1 MPTTKNATIRYHA
14 LDRCFSNFGRRFYI
28 QDLIE
33 ACNEALYEFE
43 GIEDGVKKRQIFDDI
58 RFMESEQ
65 GWSIPLERH
74 KDIRRVYYRYED
86 KNFSIK
92 KQGINPSEAEQL
104 KETLSILSRFKG
116 LPQFD
121 WVEEIQIRL
130 QETFKLKGNTTAAVS
145 FEQNPYLKGL
155 NHFTDL
161 FNAIQNQTTQQV
173 TYKSYKETEPRT
185 FVFHPWHLKQ
195 YNNRWFVF
203 GWNDK
208 EQMLSNLAIDRI
220 ISAEQKNVPYK
231 ENKDID
237 FDEFFDDVVGVTVN
251 SEAESHKLL
260 LRISLELWPY
270 IESKPIHG
278 SQKPPTIS
286 DDGVIIELKLQ
297 INYEL
302 RSLLF
307 SFMDGVEVLEPEWLR
322 DEFREKFKSA
332 MEKYL

>member
-1 MPTTKNATIRYHA
+1 MPTNKHATIRFHA
-14 LDRCFSNFGRRFYI
+14 LDRCFSNFGRKFYI
-28 QDLIE
+28 EDLIE
-33 ACNEALYEFE
+33 ACNDALYEYS
-43 GIEDGVKKRQIFDDI
+43 GIEDGVKRRQIFDDMKY
-58 RFMESEQ
+58 MESEQ
-65 GWSIPLERH
+65 GWSIPLERI
-74 KDIRRVYYRYED
+74 KDGRRKYYRYDD
-86 KNFSIK
+86 KSFSIK
-92 KQGINPSEAEQL
+92 NQGINQSEAEQL

-121 WVEEIQIRL
+121 WVDEMQIRL
-130 QETFKLKGNTTAAVS
+130 EDTFQLKGSTVTAVS
-145 FEQNPYLKGL
+145 FEQNPFLKGL

-161 FNAIQNQTTQQV
+161 FNAIQNQTTLQI
-173 TYKSYKETEPRT
+173 TYKSYKESEPRT

-203 GWNDK
+203 GWNDT

-220 ISAEQKNVPYK
+220 ITAVQSKVPYK

-251 SEAESHKLL
+251 PEAESHKLL
-260 LRISLELWPY
+260 LRISPELWPY

-286 DDGVIIELKLQ
+286 DDGVIIELKIQ

-307 SFMDGVEVLEPEWLR
+307 SFMDGVEVLEPKWLR
-322 DEFREKFKSA
+322 DEFKDRFESLLK
-332 MEKYL
+332 KYF